1 MNLAKT
7 LKAAATTYNA
17 NKESRFLAHVLS
29 TCTSMAHEGCTA
41 YSQDCWT
48 VHWQTVMALEAEGF
62 TVRLQSWTAAD
73 GTYATNGLEST
84 IIASGDNAMLVVS
97 WA

>member
-1 MNLAKT
+1 VSLAKT
-7 LKAAATTYNA
+7 LKATATAYKA
-17 NKESRFLAHVLS
+17 NKEVRFLANVLE
-29 TCTSMAHEGCTA
+29 TCTCMAEGGCTQ

-62 TVRLQSWTAAD
+62 TVRLQSWTASD

-84 IIASGDNAMLVVS
+84 SIASGDNVMLVVS

>member
-1 MNLAKT
+1 
-7 LKAAATTYNA
+7 
-17 NKESRFLAHVLS
+17 
-29 TCTSMAHEGCTA
+29 
-41 YSQDCWT
+41 
-48 VHWQTVMALEAEGF
+48 MALEAEGF
-62 TVRLQSWTAAD
+62 TVRLQSWTASD